1 MTDALIKGGPDVLAL
16 FVVSVVLPGPDGEG
30 RCAAVLVV
38 VGGGDGNQTNKAEAP
53 AVGTGCLLNKH
64 RLGWQQAHH
73 WILAASAN
81 GLVMNS
87 LWNPSFPTGVHH
99 LPSGCFPCGFV
110 IVRWIDG

>member
-1 MTDALIKGGPDVLAL
+1 MTDALIKGRPDVLAL

-30 RCAAVLVV
+30 RCVAVLVV
-38 VGGGDGNQTNKAEAP
+38 VGGGDGNQTNKAGAP

-87 LWNPSFPTGVHH
+87 WVESQFSDRSASPSQWVFCVWV
-99 LPSGCFPCGFV
+99 CQCQMD
-110 IVRWIDG
+110 R